1 MYHQTHTKNQHSPSS
16 DVELSELLELSGQ
29 MRIELMVGLSEYSA
43 SLLPTLA
50 MLFFQMSVQ
59 SKSWTTILILLNDI

>member
-50 MLFFQMSVQ
+50 MLF
-59 SKSWTTILILLNDI
+59 SKCQYNLNHQPLFLYY